1 MFQLPKF
8 KEIQGTQEELRA
20 VYEKFKTVQHI
31 VEPQYLTIESSQ
43 TVGLQ
48 MGESLASASVMVYDS
63 TDSKTDP
70 PAGGELNDSVK
81 D

>member
-8 KEIQGTQEELRA
+8 KEIQGTQDELRA
-20 VYEKFKTVQHI
+20 VYEKFKTVPHI

-48 MGESLASASVMVYDS
+48 MGESLASTSVMVDDS
-63 TDSKTDP
+63 TDSKTDS
-70 PAGGELNDSVK
+70 PASCELNDSVK